1 MPLNLLPVD
10 RRRSNPFATRHTRP
24 GAVPPLDPAGAPLD
38 VGVVLVA
45 LERHRRVAIV
55 GPHGTGKS
63 TLLAALADTLAA
75 DRRPAEVVRL
85 RRRKDALLLL
95 GAVGRGAADAT
106 LLVDGWERLGRPM
119 TLIITAIARLRGRRM
134 VVTTHRANGM
144 PVAVRTA
151 GTLRLLT
158 AIAASGG
165 SSRVHRSSR
174 SGQRV
179 WKGQPEGGLTGL
191 GSSPDSTIRSRDRA
205 RTGSGSGTAEIRAC
219 V

>member
-1 MPLNLLPVD
+1 MLLNLLPAD

-24 GAVPPLDPAGAPLD
+24 GAVPPLDPTGAPLD

-158 AIAASGG
+158 AIVARLPDHDA
-165 SSRVHRSSR
+165 
-174 SGQRV
+174 
-179 WKGQPEGGLTGL
+179 LITGDDLSDAFARHGENLRDAL
-191 GSSPDSTIRSRDRA
+191 GDLYDRYELRSRR
-205 RTGSGSGTAEIRAC
+205 S
-219 V
+219 

>member
-1 MPLNLLPVD
+1 MPLNLLPAD

-24 GAVPPLDPAGAPLD
+24 GAVPPLDPTGAPLD

-85 RRRKDALLLL
+85 RRLRDALLLL
-95 GAVGRGAADAT
+95 GAVGRGADDAT

-119 TLIITAIARLRGRRM
+119 ALFITAIARLRGRRM

-158 AIAASGG
+158 AIVARLPDHDA
-165 SSRVHRSSR
+165 
-174 SGQRV
+174 
-179 WKGQPEGGLTGL
+179 LITGDDLSDAFARHGENLRDAL
-191 GSSPDSTIRSRDRA
+191 GDLYDRYELRSRR
-205 RTGSGSGTAEIRAC
+205 S
-219 V
+219 

>member
-1 MPLNLLPVD
+1 
-10 RRRSNPFATRHTRP
+10 
-24 GAVPPLDPAGAPLD
+24 
-38 VGVVLVA
+38 VLVA

-85 RRRKDALLLL
+85 RRLRDALLLL
-95 GAVGRGAADAT
+95 GAVGRGADDAT

-119 TLIITAIARLRGRRM
+119 ALFITAIARLRGRRM

-158 AIAASGG
+158 AIVARLPDHDA
-165 SSRVHRSSR
+165 
-174 SGQRV
+174 
-179 WKGQPEGGLTGL
+179 LITGDDLSDAFARHGENLRDAL
-191 GSSPDSTIRSRDRA
+191 GDLYDRYELRSRR
-205 RTGSGSGTAEIRAC
+205 S
-219 V
+219 

>member
-1 MPLNLLPVD
+1 MPLNLLPAD

-24 GAVPPLDPAGAPLD
+24 GVVPPLDPAGAPLD

-63 TLLAALADTLAA
+63 TLLAALADRLAA

-85 RRRKDALLLL
+85 RRRREALLLL
-95 GAVGRGAADAT
+95 GVVGLGAADAT
-106 LLVDGWERLGRPM
+106 LLVDGWERLGRP
-119 TLIITAIARLRGRRM
+119 LALLITAIARLRGRRM

-158 AIAASGG
+158 AIVARLPDHDALINGDDLSDAFARHGENL
-165 SSRVHRSSR
+165 RDA
-174 SGQRV
+174 
-179 WKGQPEGGLTGL
+179 L
-191 GSSPDSTIRSRDRA
+191 GDLYDRYELRSRR
-205 RTGSGSGTAEIRAC
+205 S
-219 V
+219 

>member
-1 MPLNLLPVD
+1 MPLNLLPAD

-151 GTLRLLT
+151 GTLRLPT
-158 AIAASGG
+158 AIVAQLPDHDA
-165 SSRVHRSSR
+165 
-174 SGQRV
+174 
-179 WKGQPEGGLTGL
+179 LITGDDLSDAFARHGENLRDAL
-191 GSSPDSTIRSRDRA
+191 GDLYDRYELRSRR
-205 RTGSGSGTAEIRAC
+205 S
-219 V
+219 

>member
-1 MPLNLLPVD
+1 MPLNLLPAD

-151 GTLRLLT
+151 GTLQLLT
-158 AIAASGG
+158 AIVARLPDPDA
-165 SSRVHRSSR
+165 
-174 SGQRV
+174 
-179 WKGQPEGGLTGL
+179 LITGDDVSDACARHGENLRDAL
-191 GSSPDSTIRSRDRA
+191 GDLYDRYELRSRR
-205 RTGSGSGTAEIRAC
+205 S
-219 V
+219 